1 MMVKNAENRSQME
14 FVSLEEMVPQ
24 NHLLRKIDAAI
35 DFNKLYEFV
44 EKLYCEDN
52 GRPSIDPVVLFK
64 IVLIQHIYGISSL
77 RRTLEEVSMNLAYR
91 WFIGYPLNE
100 AVPHFSTVSYN
111 FKHRFNHATVEYV
124 FRWVLKAAAEEGYLD
139 TEAIFVD
146 GTHIKASANLK
157 KQAKKA
163 VPKEAKR
170 YARELFEEVNKDREE
185 HGKKPFS
192 DDSDKKPP
200 EEKETVVST
209 TDPESGVFHKGEH
222 KKCFAYEAHTACD
235 KHNFILG
242 VHITPGNVHDS
253 VAFDPLYDELCEY
266 YPEHQTVVAD
276 SAYKTPWICK
286 RIFESGRTLATCY
299 TRPKTKEN
307 GHPWWTYVYD
317 EYFDDVICP
326 EYRALHYTTTNRD
339 GYREY
344 KSRTYFCK
352 NCPTRAQ
359 CTENAKCEKTVLR
372 HVWQDF
378 VEMAEHV
385 RHMTVYRELY
395 RLRKEKIERVF
406 ADAKEKHGM
415 RYTQYRGL
423 AQVTNW
429 VKLKFAAMNLKKL
442 ATWKWNDSHPGP
454 DGGKRRR
461 LSDVYSRF
469 LQFFCFQLKSPL
481 WSVYQNGL
489 FLQPEMSAPTWSGHF
504 LSKPVLCH
512 QRTNTEK
519 QQDQNTQ
526 DDAVPAKGLEVVLF
540 HKVHQEADAQ
550 QGDDKRDDKAYRQDS
565 GLRTGKESL
574 AGSDLLGEEFAQLQD
589 THTHHG
595 GDGQEEGELRSHR
608 PGTAQDD
615 SAQDGSAGAGSAG
628 NDGQG
633 LEQADAQGNLPGE
646 VAGAADSRGAAAIL
660 DHEEAHAVDD
670 QSSGYH
676 PGVHQMLIHPVIEGE
691 ANDGRG
697 DASQNYQAP
706 QGPGLPLLMGRFPG
720 REGVEL
726 MEKQHEYG

>member
-1 MMVKNAENRSQME
+1 MLVKNAENRGQLE
-14 FVSLEEMVPQ
+14 FVSLESLVPQ
-24 NHLLRKIDAAI
+24 DHLLRKIDAAI
-35 DFNKLYEFV
+35 DFKKIYEFV
-44 EKLYCEDN
+44 EDLYCEDN
-52 GRPSIDPVVLFK
+52 GRPSVDPVVLFK
-64 IVLIQHIYGISSL
+64 IVLIQHMYAIPSL
-77 RRTLEEVSMNLAYR
+77 RRTLEEVNMNLAYR

-139 TEAIFVD
+139 TEAVFVD

-163 VPKEAKR
+163 VPKQAKR
-170 YARELFEEVNKDREE
+170 YAKELYDEVNKDREE

-192 DDSDKKPP
+192 DDSDKKSP
-200 EEKETVVST
+200 EEKETVIST

-242 VHITPGNVHDS
+242 VHVTPGNIHDS
-253 VAFDPLYDELCEY
+253 VAFDSLYDELCRY
-266 YPEHQTVVAD
+266 YPEHKTVVAD

-286 RIFESGRTLATCY
+286 RIFESGRVLSTCY

-326 EYRALHYTTTNRD
+326 EYRALHYSTTNRE

-344 KSRTYFCK
+344 KSRAYLCK
-352 NCPTRAQ
+352 TCPTRGM

-372 HVWQDF
+372 HVWQDY

-385 RHMTVYRELY
+385 RHMAVYRELY

-442 ATWKWNDSHPGP
+442 ATWKWKASHPGP
-454 DGGKRRR
+454 DGGKRTG
-461 LSDVYSRF
+461 LG
-469 LQFFCFQLKSPL
+469 KS
-481 WSVYQNGL
+481 
-489 FLQPEMSAPTWSGHF
+489 
-504 LSKPVLCH
+504 
-512 QRTNTEK
+512 
-519 QQDQNTQ
+519 
-526 DDAVPAKGLEVVLF
+526 
-540 HKVHQEADAQ
+540 
-550 QGDDKRDDKAYRQDS
+550 
-565 GLRTGKESL
+565 
-574 AGSDLLGEEFAQLQD
+574 
-589 THTHHG
+589 
-595 GDGQEEGELRSHR
+595 
-608 PGTAQDD
+608 
-615 SAQDGSAGAGSAG
+615 
-628 NDGQG
+628 
-633 LEQADAQGNLPGE
+633 
-646 VAGAADSRGAAAIL
+646 AAAIL
-660 DHEEAHAVDD
+660 
-670 QSSGYH
+670 
-676 PGVHQMLIHPVIEGE
+676 MLFPFPL
-691 ANDGRG
+691 
-697 DASQNYQAP
+697 SFPSKKTCY
-706 QGPGLPLLMGRFPG
+706 GLIATAGFSTS
-720 REGVEL
+720 
-726 MEKQHEYG
+726 